1 MKLFRGLLLCL
12 VLAVL
17 GAVLW
22 QRFAH
27 DQGQV
32 IVSLDGTTYITTVT
46 KALLILAIG
55 LLTAWLALWL
65 LRLPFRLWKRRQRK
79 QARIRMAG
87 GLLALHE
94 GRWTRAEK
102 LLTLAADD
110 PAMRLTARL
119 GAAHA
124 AQARGDAAA
133 FDQHLLAAG
142 PETSDSATALARADA
157 LLASGRAQ
165 DAIAMLDAAAQQ
177 APLSPRAL
185 LLRTRAL
192 IATRRSG
199 EAYGALGA
207 LKSAQALSLNDH
219 TAFEAELAAQ
229 SLRESEDANALA
241 DHWDRL
247 LAPLRARAEVV
258 SAYAQRAVDLGMEDA
273 AAAAIDSALKNQ
285 WSEALALQFGRIPPG
300 RIAATQPNAR
310 LLTAEGWLHGH
321 SDSAALAVTLGRLTR
336 EQQQWGKAEDYLHRA
351 IAQGGGADA
360 WEELGSVYVAQ
371 NDDANARLCFAN
383 ALHATRG
390 EATEPMSGRGLR
402 ERIFDSS
409 VIEERDQHGVPR
421 LPSA

>member
-32 IVSLDGTTYITTVT
+32 IVSLQGTTYITTVT
-46 KALLILAIG
+46 KALLMLAFA
-55 LLTAWLALWL
+55 LLAAWLALWL
-65 LRLPFRLWKRRQRK
+65 LRLPFRLWNQRQRK
-79 QARIRMAG
+79 QARIRMTG

-102 LLTLAADD
+102 LLTQAADD
-110 PAMRLTARL
+110 PAMRLAARL
-119 GAAHA
+119 GAAQA

-142 PETSDSATALARADA
+142 PENSDSATALARADA
-157 LLASGRAQ
+157 LLAGGHAQ
-165 DAIAMLDAAAQQ
+165 DAIAVLDAAAQK

-192 IATRRSG
+192 VASRRSG

-207 LKSAQALSLNDH
+207 LKSAQALSPNDH
-219 TAFEAELAAQ
+219 AALEAELAAQ
-229 SLRESEDANALA
+229 SLRESDDANALA
-241 DHWDRL
+241 DRWDRL
-247 LAPLRARAEVV
+247 LAPLRARSEVV
-258 SAYAQRAVDLGMEDA
+258 AAYAQRAVELGMEDA
-273 AAAAIDSALKNQ
+273 AASAIDAALKNQ

-310 LLTAEGWLHGH
+310 LLAAQGWLRAH
-321 SDSAALAVTLGRLTR
+321 SDSPALAITLGRLSR

-351 IAQGGGADA
+351 IAQGAGADA
-360 WEELGSVYVAQ
+360 WEELGNVYAAQ
-371 NDDANARLCFAN
+371 NDDAPARLCYLN
-383 ALHATRG
+383 ALRATRG
-390 EATEPMSGRGLR
+390 EATEAVPGRGVR
-402 ERIFDSS
+402 EQIFDAS
-409 VIEERDQHGVPR
+409 VIEERSEHGVPR